1 MTAIYAILMFC
12 VLIFVHELGH
22 FIAAKASGVKVNQ
35 FALGMGPALFKFKRG
50 ETEYSL
56 RLLPIGGFCAMEG
69 EDEES
74 EDSRAFN
81 NKPAWKK
88 TIIVVAGSFMNLV
101 LAIILMTI
109 VVYHIG
115 TATTTVASLVE
126 DSPAVEAGIME
137 GDRIVKI
144 DGQEIEQ
151 WSDVSAAVGAASG
164 DQVNLV
170 VERNGREV
178 ELLSSLKEQDG
189 RRMIGI
195 TPTLE
200 KSVGSALINGPKVT
214 WNMTKSMYD
223 ILKQLFTGQV
233 STKELTGPVGIIY
246 MVGETSKAGMINFF
260 YLMALISL
268 NLAIINMLPIPALD
282 GGRLLFI
289 IVRKFTGKA
298 ITDEMEGKIQAAGL
312 LLLFALMIYVTWN
325 DIIRFIVPIFQ

>member
-12 VLIFVHELGH
+12 VLIFIHELGH
-22 FIAAKASGVKVNQ
+22 FVAAKASGVKVNQ
-35 FALGMGPALFKFKRG
+35 FALGMGPALFKFQKG

-56 RLLPIGGFCAMEG
+56 RLLPIGGYCAMEG
-69 EDEES
+69 EDTES

-88 TIIVVAGSFMNLV
+88 TIIVIAGSFMNLV
-101 LAIILMTI
+101 LAVLLMTI

-115 TATTTVASLVE
+115 TATTTVASLVK
-126 DSPAVEAGIME
+126 DSPAIEAGIME
-137 GDRIVKI
+137 GDKILKI
-144 DGQEIEQ
+144 DGKEIKE
-151 WSDVSAAVGAASG
+151 WNDVSAVVAGTTEN
-164 DQVNLV
+164 QVDLV
-170 VERNGREV
+170 VERKGSEV
-178 ELLSSLKEQDG
+178 ALTSALVEQDG
-189 RRMIGI
+189 RKMIGI
-195 TPTLE
+195 SPTLE
-200 KSVGSALINGPKVT
+200 KSVSGALVNGPKAT

-246 MVGETSKAGMINFF
+246 MVNETSKAGMINFL

-268 NLAIINMLPIPALD
+268 NLAIINMLPLPALD

-289 IVRKFTGKA
+289 IVRKFTGRA
-298 ITDEMEGKIQAAGL
+298 ITDEMEGKIQTVGL

-325 DIIRFIVPIFQ
+325 DILRFIVPIFQ

>member
-12 VLIFVHELGH
+12 VLIFIHELGH
-22 FIAAKASGVKVNQ
+22 FVAAKASGVKVNQ
-35 FALGMGPALFKFKRG
+35 FALGMGPALFKFQKG

-56 RLLPIGGFCAMEG
+56 RLLPIGGYCAMEG
-69 EDEES
+69 EDTES

-88 TIIVVAGSFMNLV
+88 TIIVIAGSFMNLV
-101 LAIILMTI
+101 LAVLLMTI

-115 TATTTVASLVE
+115 TATTTVASLVK
-126 DSPAVEAGIME
+126 DSPAIEAGIME
-137 GDRIVKI
+137 GDKILKI
-144 DGQEIEQ
+144 DGKEIKE
-151 WSDVSAAVGAASG
+151 WNDVSAVVA
-164 DQVNLV
+164 DTTENQVDLV
-170 VERNGREV
+170 VERKGSEV
-178 ELLSSLKEQDG
+178 ALTSALVEQDG
-189 RRMIGI
+189 RKMIGI
-195 TPTLE
+195 SPTLE
-200 KSVGSALINGPKVT
+200 KSVSGALVNGPKAT

-246 MVGETSKAGMINFF
+246 MVNETSKAGMINFL

-268 NLAIINMLPIPALD
+268 NLAIINMLPLPALD

-289 IVRKFTGKA
+289 IVRKFTGRA
-298 ITDEMEGKIQAAGL
+298 ITDEMEGKIQTVGL

-325 DIIRFIVPIFQ
+325 DILRFIVPIFQ

>member
-1 MTAIYAILMFC
+1 MTILYAILMFC
-12 VLIFVHELGH
+12 VLIFIHELGH
-22 FIAAKASGVKVNQ
+22 FLAAKAGGVKVNQ
-35 FALGMGPALFKFKRG
+35 FALGMGPPLLKFGKG

-56 RLLPIGGFCAMEG
+56 RIFPIGGYCAMEG

-74 EDSRAFN
+74 DDTRAFN

-88 TIIVVAGSFMNLV
+88 TIIVVAGSFMNL
-101 LAIILMTI
+101 LLTIILMTI
-109 VVYHIG
+109 VVYHVG

-126 DSPAVEAGIME
+126 DSPAIEAGIME
-137 GDRIVKI
+137 GDKILRI
-144 DGQEIEQ
+144 DGHRIRE
-151 WSDVSAAVGAASG
+151 WDDVAGAVGSASSNKV
-164 DQVNLV
+164 DLV
-170 VERNGREV
+170 VERNGKEV
-178 ELLSSLKEQDG
+178 ELTSSLMKKDG
-189 RRMIGI
+189 RKMIGI

-200 KSVGSALINGPKVT
+200 KNVGGALRDGPKAT

-233 STKELTGPVGIIY
+233 SARELTGPVGIIY

-268 NLAIINMLPIPALD
+268 NLAIINMLPLPALD

-298 ITDEMEGKIQAAGL
+298 ITDEMEGKIQTVGL

-325 DIIRFIVPIFQ
+325 DILRFIVPIFQ